1 MIAAMDNQDLAPG
14 LRRAALS
21 DIEARD
27 PERPDMV
34 TAVIRHDIQPGMQ
47 PRYEEWLKR
56 IVPLAARV
64 PGHRGVSVI
73 RPHAGGTL
81 YTVTIRFDTVRHAE
95 DWLHSDVRR
104 QFIAEVEPWLK
115 QPESVETVT
124 GLEFWFTPSSGGRP
138 LVKPWKQFLVSLSA
152 IYPLTMLVPWLLQP
166 LFGWWPALGHS
177 LVSHLIVAAVIV
189 SLMTWVL
196 MPRVTR
202 LLGKWLTR

>member
-1 MIAAMDNQDLAPG
+1 MIATMDDHDPTLG

-34 TAVIRHDIQPGMQ
+34 TAVIRHDIQPGLLA
-47 PRYEEWLKR
+47 RYEEWLKR

-81 YTVTIRFDTVRHAE
+81 YTVTIRFDSVRHAE
-95 DWLHSDVRR
+95 DWLHSEVRR
-104 QFIAEVEPWLK
+104 QFIAEVEPWLR

-124 GLEFWFTPSSGGRP
+124 GLEFWFTPSGGRP
-138 LVKPWKQFLVSLSA
+138 LVKPWKQFLVTLAA

-166 LFGWWPALGHS
+166 LFGWWPALSRS
-177 LVSHLIVAAVIV
+177 LVSHLLIAAVIV
-189 SLMTWVL
+189 ALMTWVL